1 MAEKEELG
9 GEVAASCNVY
19 GRRNRGI
26 FLNKK
31 LNSLRAK
38 LLAGLL
44 PLFIGS
50 FLVFFGITYYMA
62 SSVLYQDADNLAAEV
77 GRMTAL
83 SVEQEFKEKETA
95 LKWLATN
102 EGIRTGSHEQRVAI
116 LKEVQQET
124 NNGFAMVAYMDLN
137 GQAYNE
143 NDKAMD
149 RASRDYFKNVKST
162 QKPYITGPS
171 ISGTSGKF
179 ITVICYP
186 VMNHGQLTGMVY
198 GTVEL
203 DSISDLT
210 ANIKYME
217 TGRVFIADE
226 QGLAIA
232 YGLNPERVGK
242 MDMTKEE
249 QDGYRLDPALVK
261 AFGDAVSSD
270 QQTQASYT
278 TSRGTVSKAILTPI
292 HLGVR
297 NWIAVS
303 TAPVS
308 EIRANAISMVK
319 TLAIVALLM
328 LAAICIIIWF
338 VSKKMCDPVVA
349 LRAEADMLNS
359 GDLRS
364 RPLESVDRND
374 EIGDLARGFKQMR
387 GTLRGLLKNVAANA
401 EKASA
406 AAEELTAASHQSAE
420 AASQVAESITDM
432 AGGIANE
439 SKSAGTVSE
448 DSDKIA
454 EKTGMVS
461 MNAEAIAAVTQ
472 MAADSVKDGR
482 SAIRTVV
489 GNMDAINAG
498 TTTVQQTIDKLAKSS
513 DEISNIVGMISGIAE
528 QTNLLALNAAIE
540 AARAGE
546 AGRGFSVV
554 ADEVRKLAEESA
566 SSTQKIADLV
576 TVIQNDMKGAVE
588 ASTTSAQSVASSM
601 ESVKKADAVFE
612 SIQISVE
619 SLASG
624 VGDVAHSIKEIA
636 EGSKEMSEAA
646 KAIKDIAKH
655 NAEQAESV
663 SSTTE
668 EQSASAQEIAA
679 ATRSLAEETEKLA
692 GEMDRFKM

>member
-1 MAEKEELG
+1 M
-9 GEVAASCNVY
+9 
-19 GRRNRGI
+19 NR
-26 FLNKK
+26 K
-31 LNSLRAK
+31 LTSLRAK

-62 SSVLYQDADNLAAEV
+62 SSVLYQDADNIAAEV
-77 GRMTAL
+77 GRTTAL
-83 SVEQEFKEKETA
+83 SVEQDFAKKEDA

-116 LKEVQQET
+116 LNEVQQRT

-143 NDKAMD
+143 KDKAMD
-149 RASRDYFKNVKST
+149 RASRDYFKNVKAT

-171 ISGTSGKF
+171 VSGTSGKL
-179 ITVICYP
+179 ITIICYP
-186 VMNHGQLTGMVY
+186 VMTQGQLTGMVY

-203 DSISDLT
+203 DSISDFT

-217 TGRVFIADE
+217 TGRVYIADE
-226 QGLAIA
+226 QGLTIA
-232 YGLNPERVGK
+232 YGLDPERVGK
-242 MDMTKEE
+242 MDLTKEE
-249 QDGYRLDPALVK
+249 QDGYKLDPALVK
-261 AFGDAVSSD
+261 AFNDAVSSD
-270 QQTQASYT
+270 KQTHAEYS
-278 TSRGTVSKAILTPI
+278 TSRGTESKAILTPI
-292 HLGVR
+292 HLGER
-297 NWIAVS
+297 TWIAVS
-303 TAPVS
+303 TAPIS

-319 TLAIVALLM
+319 ILAIVALLM
-328 LAAICIIIWF
+328 LAAISVVIWV

-349 LRAEADMLNS
+349 LRAEADLLNS

-364 RPLESVDRND
+364 RPMESADRSD

-387 GTLRGLLKNVAANA
+387 GTLRGLLQNIAANA
-401 EKASA
+401 EKVSA
-406 AAEELTAASHQSAE
+406 AAEELTAASHQSA
-420 AASQVAESITDM
+420 AAANQVAESITDM
-432 AGGIANE
+432 AGGMAKQ
-439 SKSAGTVSE
+439 SDAAGTVSDE
-448 DSDKIA
+448 SDKIA
-454 EKTGMVS
+454 EKTGNVS

-472 MAADSVKDGR
+472 MTADSVKDGR
-482 SAIRTVV
+482 DAIRTVV

-566 SSTQKIADLV
+566 NSTQKIADLV
-576 TVIQNDMKGAVE
+576 AVIQNDMKGAVE
-588 ASTTSAQSVASSM
+588 ASTTSAESVASSM
-601 ESVKKADAVFE
+601 ESVKKADSVFE

-619 SLASG
+619 SLAGG
-624 VGDVAHSIKEIA
+624 VSDVASSIKEIA
-636 EGSKEMSEAA
+636 DGSKEMSEAA
-646 KAIKDIAKH
+646 KSINDIAKH
-655 NAEQAESV
+655 NADQAESV

-679 ATRSLAEETEKLA
+679 ATRSLAEEAEKLA